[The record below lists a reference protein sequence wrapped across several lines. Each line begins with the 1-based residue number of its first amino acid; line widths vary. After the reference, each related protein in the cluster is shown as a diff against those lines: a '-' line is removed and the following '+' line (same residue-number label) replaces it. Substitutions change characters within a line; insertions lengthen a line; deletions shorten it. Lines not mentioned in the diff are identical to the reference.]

1 MDNDSLTLTRQTIMA
16 CLGCLTE
23 KGGKAANGKA
33 EIEITFFLRKCYALY
48 TILYIYETRSGPWQ
62 KPAFSTLAHQKDSAH
77 RTKKSN

>member
-1 MDNDSLTLTRQTIMA
+1 MA

-48 TILYIYETRSGPWQ
+48 TILYIYIYIYMRHVQVHDKSPPSPHWHIKRTPHIAQ
-62 KPAFSTLAHQKDSAH
+62 KKAIK
-77 RTKKSN
+77 R